1 MNKILTTCIAIVAIL
16 FSTYQLKAQEV
27 EKLFNGKD
35 LSNWNFVLENDDA
48 KPENVFF
55 VQDGLINITGDPIG
69 YMYTKNK
76 YSNFHLHAEWR
87 WPNGV
92 ESNSGIFLL
101 IEDPANPF
109 PRGIECQLKAGIAGD
124 LVLLNG
130 SNLAEYKLPAG
141 QERPR
146 FPVVKKLKDSS
157 EKPASQWNEAN
168 IYCRDGIITVY
179 INGVYQ
185 NKGTNPVKE
194 GNIGLQSEGKNIQF
208 RNVTLTPLP

>member
-1 MNKILTTCIAIVAIL
+1 MHKKQLTIILTAITLLATCHI
-16 FSTYQLKAQEV
+16 KAQEI

-35 LSNWNFVLENDDA
+35 LSNWNFVLENDNA

-69 YMYTKNK
+69 YMYTKDK
-76 YSNFHLHAEWR
+76 YSNFHLHVEWR

-130 SNLAEYKLPAG
+130 SNLAEYKVPAG

-157 EKPASQWNEAN
+157 ERPASQWNEAN

-179 INGVYQ
+179 INGAYQ
-185 NKGTNPVKE
+185 NKGTNTAKE
-194 GNIGLQSEGKNIQF
+194 GYIGLQSEGKNIQF